1 MRARLLAAA
10 GRFGGATGPH
20 VADHRELPEN
30 NTLYALLAAARAQF
44 PYIRD
49 SVYGRRAFA

>member
-1 MRARLLAAA
+1 MNWPNSARLRAGAPDLAR
-10 GRFGGATGPH
+10 GR
-20 VADHRELPEN
+20 RELPEN
-30 NTLYALLAAARAQF
+30 NTLYALAAAALAQF